1 MKNLEANT
9 SIEFKDFE
17 YRNIKISCNFLKTE
31 DGYVIELINGEYEF
45 SIDETG
51 KIKN

>member
-1 MKNLEANT
+1 LKNLEANT

-31 DGYVIELINGEYEF
+31 DGYVIELKDGEYNF